1 MSCHKQQ
8 ICDKQMDDT
17 QMDGGLCCILHCICE
32 GGIIKLYQ
40 DLQVCILFNI

>member
-17 QMDGGLCCILHCICE
+17 QMDGGLCCILHYICE
-32 GGIIKLYQ
+32 GGIINQ
-40 DLQVCILFNI
+40 IISRFTSMHII